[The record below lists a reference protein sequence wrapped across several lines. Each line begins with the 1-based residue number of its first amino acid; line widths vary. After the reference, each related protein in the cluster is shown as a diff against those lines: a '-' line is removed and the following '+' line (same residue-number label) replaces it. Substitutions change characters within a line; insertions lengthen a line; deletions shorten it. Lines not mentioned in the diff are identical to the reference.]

1 MLKLKQINKEYKTG
15 ELVQHALN
23 NVSLNLRDNEF
34 VAILGPSGSGKT
46 TLLNIIGGLD
56 RYDSGDLVI
65 NGISTKKYTDRDWDS
80 YRNHTIGFVFQSYN
94 LIPHQT
100 VLANV
105 ELALTIS
112 GVSGAERRRRAA
124 EALRQ
129 VGLGDQLHKRPTE
142 MSGGQM
148 QRALLARAVISDPKL
163 LILDEPANFVD
174 NKFEKE
180 LYRTL
185 HELNARMAIVMVSHD
200 IGTITSVVKEIV
212 CVNRRVHR
220 HRSNVLTEEQLR
232 NYDCPIQL
240 VSHGHIPHTVLEHH
254 PGDGCCD
261 HDSVR

>member
-1 MLKLKQINKEYKTG
+1 MGGQGAAT
-15 ELVQHALN
+15 A
-23 NVSLNLRDNEF
+23 
-34 VAILGPSGSGKT
+34 VADATFNSGSQ
-46 TLLNIIGGLD
+46 
-56 RYDSGDLVI
+56 
-65 NGISTKKYTDRDWDS
+65 
-80 YRNHTIGFVFQSYN
+80 TIGQPAEQLAFRVYAHIFCSQREGEN
-94 LIPHQT
+94 LHIAHTGLTGLQGRRGFRSPYT
-100 VLANV
+100 REDREKAMALLAS
-105 ELALTIS
+105 S
-112 GVSGAERRRRAA
+112 GIAETA
-124 EALRQ
+124 RQ
-129 VGLGDQLHKRPTE
+129 PIGEV
-142 MSGGQM
+142 SGGQM

-185 HELNARMAIVMVSHD
+185 HELNTHMAIVMVSHD